1 MDDSPSRLLEATV
14 VLRTRAEISPR
25 IYQEN
30 RKGEDILCSF
40 TEIRNPTLR
49 DFRVDLG
56 TETRSNQVSLVALVL
71 KGCSTPLTHDLPSN
85 FLLNGSLSTAN
96 YDRRRSLR

>member
-30 RKGEDILCSF
+30 RKGEDILCSLCPARR
-40 TEIRNPTLR
+40 TGRN
-49 DFRVDLG
+49 G
-56 TETRSNQVSLVALVL
+56 TVEVL
-71 KGCSTPLTHDLPSN
+71 YVYRAYC
-85 FLLNGSLSTAN
+85 
-96 YDRRRSLR
+96 SLRKKKHHFEVHILKISYDQVGTR